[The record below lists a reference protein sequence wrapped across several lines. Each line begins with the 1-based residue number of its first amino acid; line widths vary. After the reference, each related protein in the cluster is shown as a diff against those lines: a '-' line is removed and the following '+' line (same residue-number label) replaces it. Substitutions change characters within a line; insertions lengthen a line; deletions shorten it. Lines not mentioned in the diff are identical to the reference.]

1 MSKTPK
7 IRWRESDLNE
17 LQRIINNF
25 NARLATQQKNNPGAE
40 YLPERA
46 KKSEAVES
54 IYSRK
59 DFNRYIAKLERFT
72 AETAKPTKKSK
83 RGAVTTQW
91 EHDEFL
97 RNQKAVNRERAKL
110 KKELEGQEV
119 SIGGEGTGYKKA
131 QMSDFKEV
139 SVRPDQKKFENMSQK
154 EWKEASKL
162 MDARL
167 RADYNL
173 DKKKKMLENY
183 IKGLIRQGYS
193 DDLLKMIAS
202 IDPEVFYEKIDLDE
216 FAGFAFIYD
225 MQALKDL
232 EESIKGAWEEYAGTA
247 TQDINIDELQTIVSQ
262 ELDAGYMGRWAI
274 DSQRTHRKRK

>member
-46 KKSEAVES
+46 KKSEAVKS

-72 AETAKPTKKSK
+72 AATAKPTKKSK

-91 EHDEFL
+91 EHGEFL
-97 RNQKAVNRERAKL
+97 RNQRAVNRERAKL

-167 RADYNL
+167 RADYTL

-183 IKGLIRQGYS
+183 IKGLIRQGFS

-232 EESIKGAWEEYAGTA
+232 EESIKGAWEEYANTS
-247 TQDINIDELQTIVSQ
+247 DKPINVDELGQIVSQ